1 MQFYKHIA
9 LALFHLKVLLT
20 WVSTARYN
28 AEDTQHQQQYPAVQK
43 TPRTFLQQSNTTDTE
58 DFL

>member
-9 LALFHLKVLLT
+9 LALFHLKVLLIGM
-20 WVSTARYN
+20 SSARYN
-28 AEDTQHQQQYPAVQK
+28 AEDTQHQQQHPAVQK
-43 TPRTFLQQSNTTDTE
+43 TPRTFLQQSNATDTE